1 MYGLDIILVLP
12 LKEDMSS
19 PDDGDDAG
27 DPIKVGD
34 AGLYGEYISIN
45 TVAVTWADIPLLE
58 TEVME
63 NPGIESTGRQSW
75 ELNLRCLTAIWPDPP
90 LVCCIENKEP
100 QEWARYNGL
109 SFFGWF
115 NLSGLDGIR
124 QCIVVFNGADLL
136 GISDLWSRIMELLKF
151 LSFLGLF
158 CNGGRCDFSGRCSLW
173 YSTDKFL
180 IYSSSSTES
189 ASSDIPLITGANE
202 DPFIWPN
209 CSLAARLPI

>member
-1 MYGLDIILVLP
+1 MHRLDIILVLP

-75 ELNLRCLTAIWPDPP
+75 ELNLRCLTAI
-90 LVCCIENKEP
+90 
-100 QEWARYNGL
+100 
-109 SFFGWF
+109 
-115 NLSGLDGIR
+115 
-124 QCIVVFNGADLL
+124 
-136 GISDLWSRIMELLKF
+136 
-151 LSFLGLF
+151 
-158 CNGGRCDFSGRCSLW
+158 
-173 YSTDKFL
+173 
-180 IYSSSSTES
+180 
-189 ASSDIPLITGANE
+189 
-202 DPFIWPN
+202 
-209 CSLAARLPI
+209 